1 MNNSPYPCLWFDDQ
15 AKAAAE
21 FYCSIFPNSRI
32 LNSTPMVS
40 VFELNGTRFMG
51 LNGGPEYHINE
62 GVSFVINCDKQEEID
77 HYWNHFA
84 DGGLESKCGWIKDKF
99 GVWWQVVPGILG
111 KLMSDPEKAPKAMYA
126 YMQMKKFDIAKLLE
140 ATQ

>member
-1 MNNSPYPCLWFDDQ
+1 MSSAPYPCLWFDDQ

-21 FYCSIFPNSRI
+21 FYCSIFPNSKI
-32 LNSTPMVS
+32 LNITPMVA

-51 LNGGPEYHINE
+51 LNGGPEYSINE
-62 GVSFVINCDKQEEID
+62 RVSFVINCDTQEEID
-77 HYWNHFA
+77 HYWNKFA
-84 DGGLESKCGWIKDKF
+84 AGGLESKCGWIKDKF
-99 GVWWQVVPGILG
+99 GVWWQVVPSMLG

-140 ATQ
+140 ATA

>member
-1 MNNSPYPCLWFDDQ
+1 MSSAPYPCLWFDDQ

-21 FYCSIFPNSRI
+21 FYCSIFPNSKI
-32 LNSTPMVS
+32 LNITPMVA

-51 LNGGPEYHINE
+51 LNGGPEYSINE
-62 GVSFVINCDKQEEID
+62 GVSFVINCDTQEEID
-77 HYWNHFA
+77 HYWNKFA
-84 DGGLESKCGWIKDKF
+84 AGGLESKCGWIKDKF
-99 GVWWQVVPGILG
+99 GVWWQVVPSMLG

-140 ATQ
+140 ATA

>member
-1 MNNSPYPCLWFDDQ
+1 MSSAPYPCLWFDDQ

-21 FYCSIFPNSRI
+21 FYCSIFPNSKI
-32 LNSTPMVS
+32 LNITPMVA

-51 LNGGPEYHINE
+51 LNGGPEYCINE
-62 GVSFVINCDKQEEID
+62 GVSFVINCDTQEEID
-77 HYWNHFA
+77 HYWNNFA
-84 DGGLESKCGWIKDKF
+84 AGGLESKCGWIKDKF
-99 GVWWQVVPGILG
+99 GVWWQVVPSILG

-140 ATQ
+140 ATA